1 MGFVTNLFT
10 THATKN
16 IYRVSRFL
24 CQDHGNISWNWP
36 ASSISVLLYFYI
48 CVENSWLMWFF
59 VSHEIGAI
67 GGGSG
72 WQHQQSVF
80 IFIVK
85 CQQLHKYT
93 FDAGTFK
100 WSYYKCMIKR
110 QTTNDYVKFQII
122 ETCLNITQPH
132 LDCYPPKITI
142 LKLKFKSSRLCGL
155 AAVARVTVTRTNYKV
170 QQTVFT
176 SQFGAIHFYPSHCT
190 LQWMGG
196 GLMGFW
202 SEGIQRSTSKNWY
215 KNGPQISKLNDYCVK
230 DCFFPM

>member
-1 MGFVTNLFT
+1 M
-10 THATKN
+10 
-16 IYRVSRFL
+16 
-24 CQDHGNISWNWP
+24 
-36 ASSISVLLYFYI
+36 
-48 CVENSWLMWFF
+48 ENSWLMWFF

-142 LKLKFKSSRLCGL
+142 LKLKFKSSRLCVQ

-196 GLMGFW
+196 GTHGFLV
-202 SEGIQRSTSKNWY
+202 GRNTKINIQ
-215 KNGPQISKLNDYCVK
+215 KLVQKWPTDFEIEWLLCQGLFLPNVTALRCSFWAGWRGV
-230 DCFFPM
+230 